1 MEYETL
7 LAKLPYQE
15 PFLFVDRL
23 LNLHE
28 EGVEG
33 EYTFRQ
39 DSWFYRGHFK
49 DRPVTPGV
57 LLTECC
63 AQIGLAC
70 LGVYLYEK
78 SAEEAGHALGFALA
92 EDHMEFLRPVSPGE
106 TVRVRAAK
114 VYFRFGKLKVRVSML
129 TNDEKLICKGTLSG
143 MLIPQ
148 KQ

>member
-1 MEYETL
+1 MGYEKL

-23 LNLHE
+23 LSVHE

-33 EYTFRQ
+33 EYTFRS
-39 DSWFYRGHFK
+39 DSWFYEGHFK

-70 LGVYLYEK
+70 LGIFLFEN
-78 SAEEAGHALGFALA
+78 SSEGSGHASGFALT
-92 EDHMEFLRPVSPGE
+92 EDHMEFLRPVYPGE
-106 TVRVRAAK
+106 TVRVRATK
-114 VYFRFGKLKVRVSML
+114 VYFRFGKLKAQVSMY